1 MSRFLTPEDCNSK
14 REALHEVLPL
24 VNGPFCIRFM
34 VTLACNFKCYY
45 CDYQNREFK
54 AETMTFEDFKKCVDH
69 LDGFERFKVFNFT
82 GGGEPLTHKD
92 IARMVEYVKNK
103 DITKTIEITTNGSLL
118 THQMSDALLSAGVD
132 RVKVSLQ
139 GRSSQAYRETCGV
152 AVDYDELKE
161 QLCYF
166 RDAKG
171 PDVILFA
178 KIIDQ
183 MIPTPEERSSFIH
196 EYQDIVDEYEIDCLF
211 PTPSAKEA
219 VSSEYNNTLYGH
231 KVVQYS
237 ICPQPFYSATIYP
250 NGYAYPCCPLPNPA
264 PLCNM
269 VTERLADHWH
279 GPKHLAFLCQHLRGE
294 RDKIPVCSECTLFQ
308 YISAPKDA
316 LDPYAAELLKK
327 YEDL

>member
-1 MSRFLTPEDCNSK
+1 MSKFLTPEACNLK
-14 REALHEVLPL
+14 RETLHEILPL

-54 AETMTFEDFKKCVDH
+54 AEIMSFENFKKCIDH
-69 LDGFERFKVFNFT
+69 LNGFEKFKVFNFT
-82 GGGEPLTHKD
+82 GGGEPLTHRD

-103 DITKTIEITTNGSLL
+103 DLSKTIEITTNGSLL

-132 RVKVSLQ
+132 RIKISLQ
-139 GRSSQAYRETCGV
+139 GRSSQAYQETCGV
-152 AVDYDELKE
+152 AVDYDRFKE

-171 PDVILFA
+171 PNVVLFV

-183 MIPTPEERSSFIH
+183 MIPTPEARQDFIR
-196 EYQDIVDEYEIDCLF
+196 EYQGIADEYEIDCLF
-211 PTPSAKEA
+211 PTSSAKETVDA
-219 VSSEYNNTLYGH
+219 AYDNTLYGQEF
-231 KVVQYS
+231 VPYS

-269 VTERLADHWH
+269 VTERLADYWH
-279 GPKHLAFLCQHLRGE
+279 GPKHKAFLCQHLRGE
-294 RDKIPVCSECTLFQ
+294 RNQIPVCSECTLFQ
-308 YISAPKDA
+308 YISAPNDN

-327 YEDL
+327 YENL